1 MAVEKPHGKR
11 TTPRFRG
18 PIPWMAG
25 NSVAANLVMLVFLV
39 GGLLWGT
46 QIKQEVFPEFDLD
59 FVNVSV
65 AYPGASPEEVE
76 QGIIL
81 AVEEAVQ
88 GLDGV
93 EEVTAT
99 AKEGSGTVMIEM
111 IAGGDLQRLAQ
122 DVQSEVDRI
131 TSFPEEAEQPRVEIA
146 TRQREVLSVV
156 VYGAA
161 SEKVLRDRAET
172 LRDGLLQMEDI
183 TQVELSGVRDLEIG
197 IEVSQAKLRSYNLTL
212 RDIADKVKALAVE
225 LPGGGIKTSGG
236 EILVRMKERRDY
248 GKEFARIPIIASN
261 DGTQVF
267 LEDIATISD
276 GFVDTDTYATYN
288 GLPAAMINV
297 YRVGEQTPKSVS
309 AAVKDYLEKN
319 STSLPAGLKTAI
331 HHDRSDIYSQRLDLM
346 VRNGFLGLL
355 LVFFLLGMF
364 LEARLAFWVA
374 MGIPISF
381 LGSLLFL
388 PAMGI
393 SINMISMFAF
403 IIALGIVVDDA
414 IVVGENI
421 YQYRQAGVPALEAA
435 ISGAREVAMPV
446 TFSILTN
453 IAAFLPLYFVPGIMG
468 KVFRTIPVVVITVF
482 IISLIESLFV
492 LPAHLGHRQEKTR
505 KGPHIWLHH
514 KQQVFSA
521 WFMRLVKERY
531 GPFLHSC
538 LRNRYVV
545 LAVGLTLLLVVVA
558 YVKSGR
564 MGMTMFPRVEADY
577 AFAEATLPYGV
588 AVKKTEAVERR
599 LVEAAHRIAEEN
611 GGEELVE
618 GIFALINGN
627 VSEVR
632 VMLTP
637 PRQRPLSTAEFTRLW
652 RQEIGAIPGVEALNF
667 KSDRGGPGSG
677 AALSIELTHRDLDV
691 LEAAAAKLA
700 VDLQGFPN
708 VKDIDDGFSWGKEQ
722 VDFKIRPEGRAL
734 GLTSRDIAN
743 QIRNSFYGAE
753 ALRQQRGRNEVKVM
767 VRLLED
773 ERLSEFNLEEL
784 ILRSPGGV
792 EVPLREAVT
801 VKRGR
806 AYTQIGRRAGRR
818 VITVTAD
825 VEPQHQAGMIQAA
838 IQKEALPSLIKKYPG
853 LNYSFEGKQADI
865 SESMDN
871 LVRGL
876 LLAMIVIYALLAVPF
891 RSYTQPALVML
902 AIPFGIVGAVIGHLL
917 MGYSLSVMSMLGVVA
932 LSGVVVNDSLV
943 LIDYANRMRK
953 KGKTVGQAIHM
964 AGISRFRPVMLTTLT
979 TFGGLAPIIF
989 ETSRQA
995 RFLIPMALSLGFG
1008 VLFATLITLI
1018 IVPTGYLA
1026 LEDVLGLLWRGKKL
1040 QPDNG
1045 LPKAVGRG

>member
-1 MAVEKPHGKR
+1 
-11 TTPRFRG
+11 
-18 PIPWMAG
+18 MAG
-25 NSVAANLVMLVFLV
+25 NSVAANLIMLVFLI
-39 GGLLWGT
+39 GGFLWGT
-46 QIKQEVFPEFDLD
+46 QIQQEVFPEFDLD
-59 FVNVSV
+59 FVTVSV

-88 GLDGV
+88 GLEGV
-93 EEVTAT
+93 KEVTAT
-99 AKEGSGTVMIEM
+99 AREGSGVVTVEM

-122 DVQSEVDRI
+122 DIQSEVDRI
-131 TSFPEEAEQPRVEIA
+131 TTFPEEAEEPRIEIGA
-146 TRQREVLSVV
+146 HQREVLSVV
-156 VYGAA
+156 VYGNA
-161 SEKVLRDRAET
+161 SEKLLRDTVET
-172 LRDGLLQMEDI
+172 VRDGLLQMEDI
-183 TQVELSGVRDLEIG
+183 TQVELQGVRDLEIS
-197 IEVSQAKLRSYNLTL
+197 IEVPQARLRSYNLTL
-212 RDIADKVKALAVE
+212 RDIADKIKALAVE

-248 GKEFARIPIIASN
+248 GREFVRIPIIASN
-261 DGTQVF
+261 EGTQVF

-288 GLPAAMINV
+288 GLPAAMVGV
-297 YRVGEQTPKSVS
+297 YRVGEQTPMAVAS
-309 AAVKDYLEKN
+309 AVKDYLKN
-319 STSLPAGLKTAI
+319 NRHILPTGLKTAI
-331 HHDRSDIYSQRLDLM
+331 HHDRSTVYSQRLELM
-346 VRNGFLGLL
+346 LKNGFLGLL
-355 LVFFLLGMF
+355 LVFVLLGLF
-364 LEARLAFWVA
+364 LETRLAFWVA

-393 SINMISMFAF
+393 SINMMSMFAF
-403 IIALGIVVDDA
+403 IVALGIVVDDA

-421 YQYRQAGVPALEAA
+421 YKYRQSGAPALEAA
-435 ISGAREVAMPV
+435 IAGAREVAMPV

-492 LPAHLGHRQEKTR
+492 LPAHLGHRQEKDR
-505 KGPHIWLHH
+505 RGLHIWLHH
-514 KQQVFSA
+514 RQQAFSA
-521 WFMRLVKERY
+521 WFVRQIKGRY
-531 GPFLHSC
+531 GPLLHLC
-538 LRNRYVV
+538 LRHRYVV
-545 LAVGLTLLLVVVA
+545 LASGLALLLMVVA
-558 YVKSGR
+558 YVQSGR
-564 MGMTMFPRVEADY
+564 MGMAMFPRVESDY
-577 AFAEATLPYGV
+577 AYAEATLPYGI

-599 LVEAAHRIAEEN
+599 LIEAAHRIAGKN
-611 GGEELVE
+611 GGDDLVE
-618 GIFALINGN
+618 GIYAMINGN

-637 PRQRPLSTAEFTRLW
+637 PQRRPLSTAEFTRLW
-652 RQEIGAIPGVEALNF
+652 RREIGAIPGVENLTF
-667 KSDRGGPGSG
+667 RSDRGGPGSG
-677 AALSIELTHRDLDV
+677 AALTVDLTHRDLDV
-691 LEAAAAKLA
+691 LEAAAAQLA
-700 VDLQGFPN
+700 RDLQNYPN

-734 GLTSRDIAN
+734 GLTARNIAN
-743 QIRNSFYGAE
+743 QVRNSFYGAE

-767 VRLLED
+767 VRLPEE
-773 ERLSEFNLEEL
+773 ERISEYSLEEL
-784 ILRSPGGV
+784 ILRTPAGI
-792 EVPLREAVT
+792 EVPLRDAVT

-806 AYTQIGRRAGRR
+806 AYTEIDRRAGRR

-825 VEPQHQAGMIQAA
+825 VEPQHQAGLIL
-838 IQKEALPSLIKKYPG
+838 KALEKGPLSALIEKFPG

-865 SESMDN
+865 SESMNN

-876 LLAMIVIYALLAVPF
+876 LLAMLVIYALLAVPF
-891 RSYTQPALVML
+891 KSYTQPAIVML

-943 LIDYANRMRK
+943 LIDFANRLRK
-953 KGKTVGQAIHM
+953 QGKTAGQAIHA
-964 AGISRFRPVMLTTLT
+964 AGITRFRPVMLTTLT
-979 TFGGLAPIIF
+979 TFGGLAPMIF

-1018 IVPTGYLA
+1018 LVPVGYLA
-1026 LEDVLGLLWRGKKL
+1026 MEDIHAGLQRKTKVLMPAGKL
-1040 QPDNG
+1040 SEAADE
-1045 LPKAVGRG
+1045 GRS

>member
-1 MAVEKPHGKR
+1 MEAEKPVNKKLPSR
-11 TTPRFRG
+11 SRG
-18 PIPWMAG
+18 PIAWMAG

-39 GGLLWGT
+39 GGFLWGT

-59 FVNVSV
+59 FVTVSV

-88 GLDGV
+88 GLDGI

-99 AKEGSGTVMIEM
+99 AKEGSAVVTIEM
-111 IAGGDLQRLAQ
+111 IAGEDLQRLAQ

-131 TSFPEEAEQPRVEIA
+131 TTFPEEAEEPRVEIVSRR
-146 TRQREVLSVV
+146 RQVLSVV
-156 VYGAA
+156 VFGDA
-161 SEKVLRDRAET
+161 SEKVLRDTVEMV
-172 LRDGLLQMEDI
+172 RDGLLQLEKV

-197 IEVSQAKLRSYNLTL
+197 IEVSQEKLRSYNLTL
-212 RDIADKVKALAVE
+212 RDIADKVKALAIE

-267 LEDIATISD
+267 LEDIAVIID
-276 GFVDTDTYATYN
+276 GFEDSDTHATYN
-288 GLPAAMINV
+288 GMPAAMIDIF
-297 YRVGEQTPKSVS
+297 RVGDQTPTSVS
-309 AAVKDYLEKN
+309 AAVKDYLERSGAN
-319 STSLPAGLKTAI
+319 LPGGLKTAI
-331 HHDRSDIYSQRLDLM
+331 HNDRSEIYSQRLELM
-346 VRNGFLGLL
+346 VKNGLLGLL
-355 LVFFLLGMF
+355 LVFCLLGLF

-374 MGIPISF
+374 LGIPISF

-403 IIALGIVVDDA
+403 IVALGIVVDDA

-421 YQYRQAGVPALEAA
+421 YKYRQSGVPALQAS
-435 ISGAREVAMPV
+435 IKGAREVAMPV

-453 IAAFLPLYFVPGIMG
+453 IAAFLPLYFVPGVMG
-468 KVFRTIPVVVITVF
+468 KIFKTIPVVVITVF

-492 LPAHLGHRQEKTR
+492 LPAHLGHRQEKKR
-505 KGPHIWLHH
+505 KGFHVWLHER
-514 KQQVFSA
+514 QQVFSA
-521 WFMRLVKERY
+521 WFIRQVRERY

-545 LAVGLTLLLVVVA
+545 LSLGLAVLLVVLA
-558 YVKSGR
+558 FVKSGR
-564 MGMTMFPRVEADY
+564 MGMTMFPRVESDY

-588 AVKKTEAVERR
+588 SVKKTEAVERR
-599 LVEAAHRIAEEN
+599 LVEAARRLAEKN
-611 GGEELVE
+611 GGEKLVE
-618 GIFALINGN
+618 GIFALIKGN

-637 PRQRPLSTAEFTRLW
+637 PKQRPLSTAEFTKRW
-652 RQEIGAIPGVEALNF
+652 RREIGAVPGVETLNF
-667 KSDRGGPGSG
+667 RSDRGGPGSG
-677 AALSIELTHRDLDV
+677 AALSVELTHRNLDV
-691 LEAAAAKLA
+691 LEEAARDLA
-700 VDLQGFPN
+700 ESLRSFPN

-734 GLTSRDIAN
+734 GLTSREIAN

-753 ALRQQRGRNEVKVM
+753 ALRQQRGRNEVKIM
-767 VRLLED
+767 VRLPEE
-773 ERLSEFNLEEL
+773 ERLSEYNLEEL
-784 ILRSPGGV
+784 ILRSPAGA

-806 AYTQIGRRAGRR
+806 AYTEIGRRAGRR

-825 VEPQHQAGMIQAA
+825 VDPPHQAGLI
-838 IQKEALPSLIKKYPG
+838 ISSIKKEALPALMEKYSG

-865 SESMDN
+865 SESMEN

-876 LLAMIVIYALLAVPF
+876 LLALVVIYALLAVPF
-891 RSYTQPALVML
+891 KSYTQPAIVML
-902 AIPFGIVGAVIGHLL
+902 AIPFGIVGAVIGHLI
-917 MGYSLSVMSMLGVVA
+917 MGYSLSVLSMLGVVA

-943 LIDYANRMRK
+943 LIDFANRMRK
-953 KGKTVGQAIHM
+953 KGKTAGQAIHF
-964 AGISRFRPVMLTTLT
+964 AGISRFRPVLLTTLT
-979 TFGGLAPIIF
+979 TFGGLAPMIF

-995 RFLIPMALSLGFG
+995 RFLIPMVISLGFG

-1018 IVPTGYLA
+1018 IVPSGYMA
-1026 LEDVLGLLWRGKKL
+1026 LEDIHGLFRREKQLPARKKL
-1040 QPDNG
+1040 S
-1045 LPKAVGRG
+1045 KAVGQG